1 MRACC
6 TAIIIALLFP
16 CVLLAQTDQYRF
28 LRLGTDN
35 GLSHNRVNCILQDSR
50 GFMWF
55 GTMSGLNRY
64 DGYNFH
70 IFKHDLRDSTTLIDD
85 YIVQIME
92 GPDRK
97 LWIQTRNG
105 LNIYDP
111 LTEKFDRSPEAY
123 LKELSIPDGGITDI
137 HKDRKGN
144 FWLIHPQYGLFK
156 YLPATHTTKRI
167 FQPGNVLPGIVA
179 SFGED
184 SQGYFWVIYQDGLIE
199 KLDRETNAV
208 IYRTASLKNVAKG
221 ELLNYNLFIDKQNEL
236 WIYVPGAP
244 RGIYYFNPFLG
255 VLRPINSETGAIHL
269 NRNIVNGVLQDKK
282 GNIWIGTDHGGVNLL
297 DKKDFSIRYLL
308 NNADDNKSLSQN
320 SIIAM
325 QTDRSGIIWI
335 GTYKQGVNYYYENSL
350 QSALYRRQPSDPNS
364 LAYDDVNRFV
374 EDKRGNLWIGTNGG
388 GLIYFDRETGKF
400 KQYLHDPANSNSL
413 ANDVIVS
420 LWIDFQQ
427 KLWIGTYYGGLD
439 CYDGKN
445 FIHYRHDPKDASSI
459 SDDRVWEIY
468 EDSQKNLWVG
478 TLGGGINLLDRKRN
492 SFYRPGGM
500 NNTSYVFAFLE
511 DKDGDFWIGTMDG
524 VDLKK
529 KQSDRIIH
537 YAHQEKDSRSLS
549 NNNILSILGDSRGFV
564 WLGTREGLDIFDK
577 KTNTFRTFRTED
589 GLPDNSILN
598 IVEDDKGNLW
608 VSTPN
613 GISRAVVTG
622 KYPAELSLQ
631 FKNYDEVDGLQGKE
645 FNENAALKTSKGELI
660 FGGAKGFN
668 IFYPNNAP
676 TNKTLPTVVLTD
688 FEIFN
693 KSIRV
698 GDKSGKRVILEK
710 AIPETKELTLAYK
723 DNVISLEFAALNFSN
738 TEKSK
743 YAYKLEGFNKE
754 WLLTDASNRKAT
766 YTNLDPGEYTFRVRA
781 SNEDGLWNEQGVT
794 LKITVLPPIWRT
806 PLAYIIYGLVAIGL
820 LWLGRRLVVQRTRM
834 RFQMEQERKEAQ
846 RMHKLDLMKIRF
858 FTNVSHEFRTPL
870 ALILTPIEKMLK
882 TAQDATQKSHYQLIQ
897 RNAKRLLNLVNQ
909 LLDFRKLEMDEI
921 YLNQSSD
928 DMARLVKDI
937 GCSFSDIAEKKNISF
952 SFNSHVDKVMAS
964 FDKVKLERI
973 LFNLLSNAFKFT
985 HEGGKVEM
993 EFNTRWNDQ
1002 DNCEMAIIT
1011 VKDTGIGI
1019 SPEKR
1024 EKIFERFFQDEVP
1037 GDMLNQGSGI
1047 GLAITK
1053 EFVRLHGG
1061 AITVD
1066 SEPGKGSCFTV
1077 QLPIINAPVV
1087 QTPVANGEADL
1098 NLVEIEN
1105 GDGHVIS
1112 ENGNGYVVAENG
1124 NGAAEFKV
1132 KTGHKVNGK
1141 KFTILL
1147 AEDNEDFR
1155 FYLKDNLREAYEII
1169 EAKNGK
1175 EGWQKALGQHPDL
1188 VVSDIMMP
1196 EMSGIELC
1204 RKLKEDVRTSH
1215 IPIILL
1221 TARSTE
1227 EIQMEGY
1234 TIGANDYITKPFNFQ
1249 ILVSRINN
1257 LLVQQENLK
1266 KSFQKQIEINPSE
1279 IKVDSEDEKLLRQT
1293 MEIVQKNLDN
1303 PDFSVEDLSKALLM
1317 SRAAMYK
1324 KITAITGITPS
1335 EFIRSVRL
1343 KSAAQ
1348 LLEKSKMTVAQIA
1361 FEVGFNNTKYF
1372 VKYFKEEYN
1381 MLPTAYRSEKQKKTE
1396 TQR

>member
-1 MRACC
+1 
-6 TAIIIALLFP
+6 
-16 CVLLAQTDQYRF
+16 
-28 LRLGTDN
+28 
-35 GLSHNRVNCILQDSR
+35 
-50 GFMWF
+50 
-55 GTMSGLNRY
+55 
-64 DGYNFH
+64 
-70 IFKHDLRDSTTLIDD
+70 
-85 YIVQIME
+85 
-92 GPDRK
+92 
-97 LWIQTRNG
+97 
-105 LNIYDP
+105 
-111 LTEKFDRSPEAY
+111 
-123 LKELSIPDGGITDI
+123 
-137 HKDRKGN
+137 
-144 FWLIHPQYGLFK
+144 
-156 YLPATHTTKRI
+156 
-167 FQPGNVLPGIVA
+167 
-179 SFGED
+179 
-184 SQGYFWVIYQDGLIE
+184 
-199 KLDRETNAV
+199 
-208 IYRTASLKNVAKG
+208 
-221 ELLNYNLFIDKQNEL
+221 
-236 WIYVPGAP
+236 
-244 RGIYYFNPFLG
+244 
-255 VLRPINSETGAIHL
+255 
-269 NRNIVNGVLQDKK
+269 LQDKK
-282 GNIWIGTDHGGVNLL
+282 GKIWIGTDHGGVNLL

-308 NNADDNKSLSQN
+308 NNDDDNKSLSQN

-325 QTDRSGIIWI
+325 QADNSGIIWI
-335 GTYKQGVNYYYENSL
+335 GTYKQGINYYYENSL
-350 QSALYRRQPSDPNS
+350 QFALYRRQPSNPNS
-364 LAYDDVNRFV
+364 LSYDDVNRFV
-374 EDKRGNLWIGTNGG
+374 EDRRGNLWIGTNGG

-400 KQYLHDPANSNSL
+400 KQYFHDPNNSNSL

-420 LWIDFQQ
+420 LWIDHQQ

-445 FIHYRHDPKDASSI
+445 FIHYRHNPQDASTI

-468 EDSQKNLWVG
+468 EDSQKKLWVG
-478 TLGGGINLLDRKRN
+478 TLGGGVNLLDRQKN
-492 SFYRPGGM
+492 SFYRFGSL
-500 NNTSYVFAFLE
+500 NNTSSVFAFLE
-511 DKDGDFWIGTMDG
+511 DRDGNFWIGTLDG
-524 VDLKK
+524 VDVKM
-529 KQSDRIIH
+529 KQTDKVVH
-537 YAHQEKDSRSLS
+537 YAHQEKDPGSLS
-549 NNNILSILGDSRGFV
+549 NNNILCIMEDSRGLV
-564 WLGTREGLDIFDK
+564 WLGTREGLDLFDK
-577 KTNTFRTFRTED
+577 KTNSFRTFRTED
-589 GLPDNSILN
+589 GLPDNTILN
-598 IVEDDKGNLW
+598 ILEDDKANLW

-613 GISRAVVTG
+613 GISKAIIANNNREGLA
-622 KYPAELSLQ
+622 LQ
-631 FKNYDEVDGLQGKE
+631 FKNYDEMDGLQGKE
-645 FNENAALKTSKGELI
+645 FNENAAWKTSKGELI
-660 FGGAKGFN
+660 FGGPKGFN
-668 IFYPNNAP
+668 IFYPDNTP
-676 TNKTLPTVVLTD
+676 TNKMLPTVVLTD

-693 KSIRV
+693 KSMRV

-710 AIPETKELTLAYK
+710 AIPETKEITLAYK
-723 DNVISLEFAALNFSN
+723 DNVIAIEFAALNFSN

-766 YTNLDPGEYTFRVRA
+766 YTNLDPGEYTFRVKA
-781 SNEDGLWNEQGVT
+781 SNEDGLWNEEGVT

-806 PLAYIIYGLVAIGL
+806 PLAYIIYGLIAIGL

-882 TAQDATQKSHYQLIQ
+882 TAQDATQKTHYQLIQ

-921 YLNQSSD
+921 YLNLSQD

-952 SFNSHVDKVMAS
+952 SFHSHVDKVVAS

-993 EFNTRWNDQ
+993 EFNTGTL
-1002 DNCEMAIIT
+1002 DNREMAIIT

-1019 SPEKR
+1019 SPEKKER
-1024 EKIFERFFQDEVP
+1024 IFERFFQDELP

-1047 GLAITK
+1047 GLAITR

-1061 AITVD
+1061 TITVD

-1077 QLPIINAPVV
+1077 QLPVISAPVV
-1087 QTPVANGEADL
+1087 VQEPVENGELAL
-1098 NLVEIEN
+1098 A
-1105 GDGHVIS
+1105 GS
-1112 ENGNGYVVAENG
+1112 ENGNGHVVSENG
-1124 NGAAEFKV
+1124 NGEMKL

-1141 KFTILL
+1141 KFSILL

-1215 IPIILL
+1215 IPVILL
-1221 TARSTE
+1221 TARSSE

-1234 TIGANDYITKPFNFQ
+1234 TTGANDYITKPFNFQ

-1257 LLVQQENLK
+1257 LLVQQQNLK

-1348 LLEKSKMTVAQIA
+1348 LLEKTKMTVAQIA

-1381 MLPTAYRSEKQKKTE
+1381 MLPTAYRNEKQKKTE
-1396 TQR
+1396 TQG

>member
-1 MRACC
+1 M
-6 TAIIIALLFP
+6 
-16 CVLLAQTDQYRF
+16 
-28 LRLGTDN
+28 
-35 GLSHNRVNCILQDSR
+35 
-50 GFMWF
+50 
-55 GTMSGLNRY
+55 
-64 DGYNFH
+64 
-70 IFKHDLRDSTTLIDD
+70 
-85 YIVQIME
+85 
-92 GPDRK
+92 
-97 LWIQTRNG
+97 
-105 LNIYDP
+105 
-111 LTEKFDRSPEAY
+111 
-123 LKELSIPDGGITDI
+123 
-137 HKDRKGN
+137 
-144 FWLIHPQYGLFK
+144 
-156 YLPATHTTKRI
+156 
-167 FQPGNVLPGIVA
+167 QPGNVLPGIVA
-179 SFGED
+179 GFGED

-199 KLDRETNAV
+199 KLDKDTNAV
-208 IYRTASLKNVAKG
+208 IYRTTALTNLTKG
-221 ELLNYNLFIDKQNEL
+221 ELLGYNLFIDKQDEL

-244 RGIYYFNPFLG
+244 KGIYYFNPFIG
-255 VLRPINSETGAIHL
+255 VIRPINTETGAIHL
-269 NRNIVNGVLQDKK
+269 NRSIVNGVLQDKK
-282 GNIWIGTDHGGVNLL
+282 GKIWIGTDHGGVNLL

-308 NNADDNKSLSQN
+308 NNNDDNKSLSQN

-325 QTDRSGIIWI
+325 HSDNSGIIWI
-335 GTYKQGVNYYYENSL
+335 GTYKQGINYYYENSI
-350 QSALYRRQPSDPNS
+350 QFALYRRQPSDPTS
-364 LAYDDVNRFV
+364 LSYDDVNRFA

-388 GLIYFDRETGKF
+388 GLIYFDRESGKF
-400 KQYLHDPANSNSL
+400 KQFLHNPDNPNSL

-420 LWIDFQQ
+420 LWIDHQQ

-445 FIHYRHDPKDASSI
+445 FIHYRHDPKDTSTI

-478 TLGGGINLLDRKRN
+478 TLGGGVNLLDRKKN
-492 SFYRPGGM
+492 SFYRFDGTSS
-500 NNTSYVFAFLE
+500 TSYVFAFME
-511 DKDGDFWIGTMDG
+511 DRDGNFWIGTLDGMD
-524 VDLKK
+524 VKLKNQNK
-529 KQSDRIIH
+529 VVH
-537 YAHQEKDSRSLS
+537 YVHQEKDHTSLS
-549 NNNILSILGDSRGFV
+549 NNNILCILQDSRGMV
-564 WLGTREGLDIFDK
+564 WIGTREGLNLFDK
-577 KTNTFRTFRTED
+577 KTNSFRTFRTED
-589 GLPDNSILN
+589 GLPDNTILN
-598 IVEDDKGNLW
+598 ILEDDKANLW
-608 VSTPN
+608 ISTPN
-613 GISRAVVTG
+613 GISKAAVT
-622 KYPAELSLQ
+622 KNKESAELALQ
-631 FKNYDEVDGLQGKE
+631 FKNYDEMDGLQGKE
-645 FNENAALKTSKGELI
+645 FNENAAWKSSRGELI

-668 IFYPNNAP
+668 IFYPDNAP
-676 TNKTLPTVVLTD
+676 TNKTRPTVVLTD

-693 KSIRV
+693 KSMKV

-710 AIPETKELTLAYK
+710 AIPETKEITLAYK
-723 DNVISLEFAALNFSN
+723 DNVIAIEFAALNFSN

-754 WLLTDASNRKAT
+754 WLLTDAGNRKAT
-766 YTNLDPGEYTFRVRA
+766 YTNLDPGEYTFRVKA
-781 SNEDGLWNEQGVT
+781 SNEDGLWNEEGVT

-806 PLAYIIYGLVAIGL
+806 PLAYIIYGLIAIGL
-820 LWLGRRLVVQRTRM
+820 LWLGRRIVVQRTRM
-834 RFQMEQERKEAQ
+834 RFQMEQERKESQ

-882 TAQDATQKSHYQLIQ
+882 SATEPSQKSHYQLIH

-909 LLDFRKLEMDEI
+909 LLDFRKLEMDEL
-921 YLNQSSD
+921 YLNLAQD
-928 DMARLVKDI
+928 DMVRLVKDI
-937 GCSFSDIAEKKNISF
+937 GCSFSDIAEKKNIRF
-952 SFNSHVDKVMAS
+952 SFHSHVDKVYAS

-985 HEGGKVEM
+985 HEGGQVDM
-993 EFNTRWNDQ
+993 ELNSRRNEQ
-1002 DNCEMAIIT
+1002 DNRETVIIT

-1019 SPEKR
+1019 SPEKKER
-1024 EKIFERFFQDEVP
+1024 IFERFFQDEVP

-1061 AITVD
+1061 TISVD
-1066 SEPGKGSCFTV
+1066 SEPGKGSCFTIE
-1077 QLPIINAPVV
+1077 LPVISAPVV
-1087 QTPVANGEADL
+1087 SGEPVENGEIVEAALANG
-1098 NLVEIEN
+1098 N
-1105 GDGHVIS
+1105 GHIVP
-1112 ENGNGYVVAENG
+1112 ENGNGHLSTEN
-1124 NGAAEFKV
+1124 KV
-1132 KTGHKVNGK
+1132 KTGQKVNGK
-1141 KFTILL
+1141 KFSILL

-1215 IPIILL
+1215 IPVILL
-1221 TARSTE
+1221 TARSSE
-1227 EIQMEGY
+1227 EIQMEGFS
-1234 TIGANDYITKPFNFQ
+1234 TGANDYITKPFNFQ
-1249 ILVSRINN
+1249 ILISRINN
-1257 LLVQQENLK
+1257 LLVQQQNLK

-1324 KITAITGITPS
+1324 KITALTGITPS

-1348 LLEKSKMTVAQIA
+1348 LLEKTKMTVAQVA

-1381 MLPTAYRSEKQKKTE
+1381 MLPTAYRSNQQKKE
-1396 TQR
+1396 TQG